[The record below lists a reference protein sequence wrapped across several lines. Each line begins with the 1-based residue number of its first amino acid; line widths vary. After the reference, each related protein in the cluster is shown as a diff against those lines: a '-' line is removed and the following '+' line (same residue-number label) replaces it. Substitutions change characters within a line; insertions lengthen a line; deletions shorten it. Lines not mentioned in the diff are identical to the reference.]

1 MMKLL
6 FKIIFYPIA
15 AFFIFW
21 IALFAMA
28 IVYGTF
34 WLLNFFVMT
43 MLMAIFLGM
52 IK

>member
-1 MMKLL
+1 MKLL

-21 IALFAMA
+21 IALLAMG
-28 IVYGTF
+28 IVYVTF
-34 WLLNFFVMT
+34 WFINFFVMT
-43 MLMAIFLGM
+43 MLMAVFLGM

>member
-1 MMKLL
+1 MKLL

-21 IALFAMA
+21 IALLAA
-28 IVYGTF
+28 GIVYVTF
-34 WLLNFFVMT
+34 WFINFFVMT
-43 MLMAIFLGM
+43 MLMAVFLGM